1 MGAWQSFSNVDS
13 LLCPPCGRYQHNSIH
28 THSSWLASFPSPVHL
43 CPVSAA
49 LGMGSHSSCWF
60 GFGKSCSCQAAVPL
74 SFPFFPHLPLFVLHS
89 YPCLPLVLPLFFP
102 LFPHGFVVACDHS
115 PCCCVA
121 IAACLCI
128 MLSLSSSVLLLP
140 ACSLLCFPLGSFLPA
155 CSCPTLLLFYFPS
168 PGCCLLACL
177 CLLHSFPL

>member
-74 SFPFFPHLPLFVLHS
+74 SLSRASVCCTVSRSECVGIVPS
-89 YPCLPLVLPLFFP
+89 PLVRVRAVMDAFSPVPLCPRGMCGSCETMHP
-102 LFPHGFVVACDHS
+102 LTTAPTHRALGLVRSWVSVGLCAFLTMSCVACHLW
-115 PCCCVA
+115 PV
-121 IAACLCI
+121 
-128 MLSLSSSVLLLP
+128 
-140 ACSLLCFPLGSFLPA
+140 
-155 CSCPTLLLFYFPS
+155 
-168 PGCCLLACL
+168 
-177 CLLHSFPL
+177 